1 MNEDLWGQVLRWLEP
16 TESGSAAGSSR
27 ELCAAH
33 GRDDLWAEYYEARGG
48 ILRSSE
54 PWLWHL
60 VPGPPSRERYRR
72 AVLLDASDE
81 LARRVDSVNVD
92 PRSLTTLT
100 CVVAVFHDSDEPLFL
115 ARFPFAPRYS
125 DFNAWVE
132 LGMSSSD
139 ARHGMMN
146 YVKPIV
152 TPQISNLFSGKGF
165 EQENS
170 SPVPSPDC
178 LKIAWCL
185 EQPDGRMAKLVDFEI
200 ENLRERD
207 CCSSWDD
214 PYFSL
219 CTWYEKKS
227 ADHGERHVEG
237 WQFKLTLD
245 VTFPKPSPL
254 ETEGVVA
261 SLELTA
267 NYEGV
272 EDDSASIEE
281 FKTML
286 AYLPWH

>member
-1 MNEDLWGQVLRWLEP
+1 MAQAMNEDLWGQVLRWLEP

-33 GRDDLWAEYYEARGG
+33 GRDGLWLEYAER
-48 ILRSSE
+48 E
-54 PWLWHL
+54 PPLWHM
-60 VPGPPSRERYRR
+60 VPGLPSRERYRR

-81 LARRVDSVNVD
+81 LARRVDSLSVN

-100 CVVAVFHDSDEPLFL
+100 VVVGVFQNSDEPFFL
-115 ARFPFAPRYS
+115 ARFPFEPRYS
-125 DFNAWVE
+125 ESQGGEVA
-132 LGMSSSD
+132 LTMSSSD
-139 ARHGMMN
+139 TRHGKIN
-146 YVKPIV
+146 DVKPIV